1 MPKKLPKNRNTW
13 VSLAREFVKEWP
25 EVLDGLHFS
34 HMPVKYLKHINIILK
49 NNLSINYN
57 IKKEMKTKSQDN
69 IAKFLIELI
78 ETNYF
83 KIKNVDLKFDVPLL
97 KKDMEEKTAK
107 VLSKSFNN

>member
-25 EVLDGLHFS
+25 EVLSGLHFS

-49 NNLSINYN
+49 NNLSLNYN
-57 IKKEMKTKSQDN
+57 IKKEMKTKSQDH
-69 IAKFLIELI
+69 IAKFLRDLI
-78 ETNYF
+78 ENNYF
-83 KIKNVDLKFDVPLL
+83 KIKSLDLKFDVPLL
-97 KKDMEEKTAK
+97 KKDMEEKTAR

>member
-1 MPKKLPKNRNTW
+1 
-13 VSLAREFVKEWP
+13 
-25 EVLDGLHFS
+25 
-34 HMPVKYLKHINIILK
+34 
-49 NNLSINYN
+49 
-57 IKKEMKTKSQDN
+57 MKTKSQDN
-69 IAKFLIELI
+69 IAKFLRELI